1 MTSVRS
7 VLEPGRSPLAVWPTQ
22 DPFSE
27 PDFWFLEKG
36 SHLLQ
41 RVMLGLKELTPW
53 NIWQSKCPVNVMIC
67 QIHSR
72 EVGYWEVFWKQSF
85 LSWAV
90 CPLPFFFFFC
100 FYFSWR
106 ITALQYC
113 FGLCHTST
121 WISHRYTYAP
131 PSWTSHPSRLSQRT
145 GFELPAS
152 YGKLPLAVY
161 FTYGN
166 IYVSMLLSQL
176 ILPSPSPS
184 VSTSLISMSAFPLLP
199 CK

>member
-1 MTSVRS
+1 MPSECDDMS
-7 VLEPGRSPLAVWPTQ
+7 DPFQGGGLLGSFLKAEFFELSSLPSPLWPM
-22 DPFSE
+22 
-27 PDFWFLEKG
+27 KG
-36 SHLLQ
+36 VS
-41 RVMLGLKELTPW
+41 
-53 NIWQSKCPVNVMIC
+53 
-67 QIHSR
+67 
-72 EVGYWEVFWKQSF
+72 
-85 LSWAV
+85 
-90 CPLPFFFFFC
+90 FFFFFC

-121 WISHRYTYAP
+121 WISHRYIYAP

-152 YGKLPLAVY
+152 YGKFPLAVY